1 MLTFNESEHKY
12 FWNGAAVPGVTSL
25 LAPLNN
31 FNAVPR
37 NVLEA
42 ACFRGKAVHSCC
54 EWHDLGELDE
64 STVDAEWLPYLDAWR
79 AFRSEHTTAWELIE
93 SPVYHHT
100 LGYAGTL
107 DRFGT
112 VSGVSAVLDI
122 KTSTVIYPSVGPQLS
137 AYLEALKTMIIDIR
151 KTDRITVQLG
161 ADGKYKITKHKN
173 DAADW
178 SVFLSCLTIH
188 NYLRNQ

>member
-1 MLTFNESEHKY
+1 MLTFNEGEHKY
-12 FWNGAAVPGVTSL
+12 YWNGVAVPGVTSL

-31 FNAVPR
+31 FGAVPR
-37 NVLEA
+37 DVLAA
-42 ACFRGKAVHSCC
+42 ACFRGTAVHSCC
-54 EWHDLGELDE
+54 ELHDIGELDE
-64 STVDAEWLPYLDAWR
+64 NTVDAEWLPYLDAWR
-79 AFRSEHTTAWELIE
+79 LFRFEHVTEWKLIE
-93 SPVYHHT
+93 SRVYHKT

-112 VSGVSAVLDI
+112 VSGVQAVLDI
-122 KTSTVIYPSVGPQLS
+122 KTSAAVYPSVGPQLS
-137 AYLEALKTMIIDIR
+137 AYLHALKTMRTDIE
-151 KTDRITVQLG
+151 KVERITVQLS